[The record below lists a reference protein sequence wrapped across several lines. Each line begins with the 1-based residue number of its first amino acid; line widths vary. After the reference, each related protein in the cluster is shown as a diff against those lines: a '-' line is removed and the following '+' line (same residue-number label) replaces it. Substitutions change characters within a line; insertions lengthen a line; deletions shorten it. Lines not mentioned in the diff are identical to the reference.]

1 MKKIIFCLFVIAI
14 IGCSDGVNARLGVV
28 ADKALKKFDTMLGD
42 MEVKKKEIDLQIKG
56 LKQGIAGIN
65 KAKIKAQVK
74 LEEFSRKIEPLQGK
88 LSEIDATLKKYQTFL
103 VKNEPVELAGKTFT
117 PEQLKANA
125 TKLIAARKQFSE
137 EIAGYDKPM
146 GELQKTATGLDASQ
160 KGLEAKLTTLQG
172 LIAQIDTKMAAVQ
185 ALRES
190 KTAMGDG
197 NASISENVANLEG
210 KVNDLLGDIGS
221 ELASEGHLFDETK
234 SIKHIDSID
243 SIISG
248 AQGSKD
254 TLSEINRILEN
265 GK

>member
-1 MKKIIFCLFVIAI
+1 MKKFTIYLFIIAI
-14 IGCSDGVNARLGVV
+14 MGCSDGVNARLGVV
-28 ADKALKKFDTMLGD
+28 ADKALKKFDSMIGE

-56 LKQGIAGIN
+56 LKQGITGIN
-65 KAKIKAQVK
+65 KAKIKSQVK

-88 LSEIDATLKKYQTFL
+88 LIEIDATLKKYQAFL

-117 PEQLKANA
+117 PEQLKVNA

-137 EIAGYDKPM
+137 EIASYDKPM
-146 GELQKTATGLDASQ
+146 DELKKTGTGLEASQ

-172 LIAQIDTKMAAVQ
+172 LIAQIDTKMATVL
-185 ALRES
+185 ALREA

-197 NASISENVANLEG
+197 TASLSENVATLEG

-221 ELASEGHLFDETK
+221 ELASEGAIFDETK

-254 TLSEINRILEN
+254 TLSEINRILEG